1 MRHLTRNCIRKHLG
15 EGDDARL
22 AGIGGIGAIE
32 IALQF
37 VEAVGREELDEIGGD
52 VAQGPSQDR
61 ARP

>member
-1 MRHLTRNCIRKHLG
+1 MRHLARNCIRKHLG
-15 EGDDARL
+15 EGDDTRL
-22 AGIGGIGAIE
+22 AGVGRVGAIE

-37 VEAVGREELDEIGGD
+37 VEAVCGEELDEIGGN

>member
-1 MRHLTRNCIRKHLG
+1 MRHLTRDCIRKHLG
-15 EGDDARL
+15 EGDDTGL
-22 AGIGGIGAIE
+22 AGVGGVGAIE

-37 VEAVGREELDEIGGD
+37 VEAVRGEELDEIGGN